1 MTTSTMN
8 KNNLAPLYTK
18 FQQINGH
25 QGPIYALD
33 QDHTYF
39 YSASAD
45 KFVARWHKVNGQQD
59 QFAVRCTQAPFSL
72 FVEPSL
78 KHLVIGLS
86 DGHLHVIDTLQKQ
99 EVKNL
104 IVHQSAVFAIHFNK
118 FQQQYYTAD
127 ADGLVAIW
135 DANWQLLLQIPLACG
150 KIRQIEI
157 APDGKYLMLACADG
171 MIRQLD
177 STFFNEELQFQAH
190 TDACTALSILPDGTI
205 LSAGKDA
212 YVRRWTA
219 AGQQLNAFPAHLG
232 TIYQLKI
239 LNALHYVTAS
249 RDKTIKVWD
258 LQTDQIVQRIDLQM
272 AGHRHSINTVL
283 CTENGFLSAG
293 DDKRIIEWRLANLK
307 TT

>member
-1 MTTSTMN
+1 MTTSAMN
-8 KNNLAPLYTK
+8 KNKTTQPYFK
-18 FQQINGH
+18 YQQISGH
-25 QGPIYALD
+25 QGPIYALS
-33 QDHTYF
+33 QDNAFY

-45 KFVARWHKVNGQQD
+45 KFVARWHPENGQQD
-59 QFAVRCTQAPFSL
+59 HFAVRCTQAPFSL
-72 FVEPSL
+72 YVEPTL
-78 KHLVIGLS
+78 QHLVIGLS
-86 DGHLHVIDTLQKQ
+86 DGHLHVIDILQKK

-118 FQQQYYTAD
+118 FQKQYYTAD
-127 ADGLVAIW
+127 ADGLLAIW
-135 DANWQLLLQIPLACG
+135 DADWHLLLQIPLACG
-150 KIRQIEI
+150 KIRQLEI
-157 APDGKYLMLACADG
+157 APDGTYLLLACADG
-171 MIRQLD
+171 KVRKLD

-239 LNALHYVTAS
+239 LNTPHYVTAS
-249 RDKTIKVWD
+249 RDKTIKIWD

-272 AGHRHSINTVL
+272 AGHRHSINTLL

-293 DDKRIIEWRLANLK
+293 DDKRIIEWRFSNSK
-307 TT
+307 TP